1 MRYLIAPDKFKGTL
15 SAQEVAET
23 IASAIRDRDP
33 RADIDLLPIADGGEG
48 TARLLAAQLSAER
61 NTVGTLDPLGRPI
74 DAEFFV
80 RGHEAILDMSAASGL
95 WRVHPNER
103 DPLRSSTYGTGIIIW
118 HLIENGI
125 ERIFIGLG
133 GSATVDAGLGMGA
146 ALGYRFYG
154 TGDSRIEPL
163 PFAFSQIQKVKPPL
177 MIRMPEVIGLADVE
191 TVLIGARGATYTF
204 GPQKGLS
211 PAEVEAFDRSL
222 ASLVVRLEQGL
233 GTNFSNVR
241 RAGAAGGFGYGI
253 LTFLR
258 GKLVSGFDMIAE
270 KLELRKR
277 IRAADVVITGEGK
290 LDLQSLQGKGPYGV
304 AVLAKEATKPVWAIA
319 GVIENR
325 NLVAQ
330 HFEKLIS
337 LAGEEATLEEAIG
350 NPVELLRR
358 RTMQLCGYMSA
369 EGT

>member
-23 IASAIRDRDP
+23 IAAAIRKGNP
-33 RADIDLLPIADGGEG
+33 NADMDLLPVADGGEG
-48 TARLLAAQLSAER
+48 TATLLATQLSAER
-61 NTVGTLDPLGRPI
+61 KIMGAVDPIGRPI
-74 DAEFFV
+74 EAEYFV
-80 RGHEAILDMSAASGL
+80 RGREAILDMSAASGL
-95 WRVHPNER
+95 WRVRQDER
-103 DPLRSSTYGTGIIIW
+103 DPLRSSTYGTGMIIW
-118 HLIENGI
+118 HLIENGV

-154 TGDSRIEPL
+154 AGDSEID
-163 PFAFSQIQKVKPPL
+163 PFPAAFARIQKVKPPP
-177 MIRMPEVIGLADVE
+177 MIRIPEVIGLADVE
-191 TVLIGARGATYTF
+191 TILTGPQGATYTF

-211 PAEVEAFDRSL
+211 PEEVQALDHDL
-222 ASLVVRLEQGL
+222 ARLVVRLEQSL
-233 GTNFSNVR
+233 GTNFSSVP

-258 GKLVSGFDMIAE
+258 GKLVSGFEVIAD

-277 IRAADVVITGEGK
+277 IQAADIVITGEGK
-290 LDLQSLQGKGPYGV
+290 LDLQSLEGKAPFGV
-304 AVLAKEATKPVWAIA
+304 AVLAKEAGKRVWAIA

-325 NLVAQ
+325 DLVAP

-337 LAGEEATLEEAIG
+337 LAGGDVTLEEAIR
-350 NPVELLRR
+350 NPVEVLRR
-358 RTMQLCGYMSA
+358 KTTQLCG
-369 EGT
+369 GDGPL

>member
-15 SAQEVAET
+15 TAQEVAET

-33 RADIDLLPIADGGEG
+33 KADVDLLPIADGGEG
-48 TARLLAAQLSAER
+48 TARLLAAQLSADR
-61 NTVGTLDPLGRPI
+61 KIIGTVDPLGRPI

-95 WRVHPNER
+95 WRVRPDER

-118 HLIENGI
+118 HLIESGI

-154 TGDSRIEPL
+154 TGGSEIEPL
-163 PFAFSQIQKVKPPL
+163 PVAFSKIQKVKPPL
-177 MIRMPEVIGLADVE
+177 MNRIPEVLGLADVQ
-191 TVLIGARGATYTF
+191 TVLTGSCGATYTF

-211 PAEVEAFDRSL
+211 PDEVEALDRSL
-222 ASLVVRLEQGL
+222 ASLVVRLEQNL
-233 GTNFSNVR
+233 GTNFSNVE

-258 GKLVSGFDMIAE
+258 GELVSGFDLIAE

-277 IRAADVVITGEGK
+277 IRSADIIITGEGK
-290 LDLQSLQGKGPYGV
+290 LDMQSLQGKGPYGV

-325 NLVAQ
+325 DLVAR

-337 LAGEEATLEEAIG
+337 LAGEDVTLEEAIS
-350 NPVELLRR
+350 NPIELLRR
-358 RTMQLCGYMSA
+358 RTMQLCGFPA
-369 EGT
+369 L